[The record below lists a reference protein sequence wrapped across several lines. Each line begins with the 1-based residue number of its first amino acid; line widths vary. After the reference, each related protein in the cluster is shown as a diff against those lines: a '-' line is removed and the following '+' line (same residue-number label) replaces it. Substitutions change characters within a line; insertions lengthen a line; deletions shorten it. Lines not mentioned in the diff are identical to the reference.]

1 MQIDLIIIIIAITV
15 GVSFLAFQNRE
26 LMYKLMMRPFDVVHS
41 NQYYRLVTS
50 GFIHIDWMHLFVN
63 MIVLFSFGRGLLN
76 YYNITFAEKSL
87 YYFICL
93 YLGGIIFSDLPSLIK
108 HKNNPGFNSLGA
120 SGAVSAVLFAYIFFN
135 PLGGIGFIFL
145 PGLEI
150 PSVIWGVL
158 YMVYSIYMGKRGGD
172 NVNHDAHLFG
182 AIFGVLFTFAMKP
195 ELAVRFIK
203 NLTSYFN

>member
-1 MQIDLIIIIIAITV
+1 
-15 GVSFLAFQNRE
+15 
-26 LMYKLMMRPFDVVHS
+26 MYKLMMRPYDITHDK
-41 NQYYRLVTS
+41 QYYRLVTS

-63 MIVLFSFGRGLLN
+63 MFVLYSFGRGLLI
-76 YYNITFAEKSL
+76 YYGVTFEEKAL

-120 SGAVSAVLFAYIFFN
+120 SGAVSAVLFAYIFFD
-135 PLGGIGFIFL
+135 PLSPVYVFAMLPL
-145 PGLEI
+145 PGIL
-150 PSVIWGVL
+150 WGVA
-158 YMVYSIYMGKRGGD
+158 YMAYSIYMSKRGGD

-182 AIFGVLFTFAMKP
+182 ALFGVLFTFAMKP
-195 ELAVRFIK
+195 ALAVRFVQ